1 MSNWD
6 RYRCATL
13 AELIVA
19 WDPSI
24 AILTEHDAL
33 SPRAFLMQPIAR
45 RALAGDVEAREQV
58 GAWAADLLGMLDQ
71 MDREMTSLVDAGL
84 STAALAVALQDR
96 YQLDLREAVDQARQL
111 KKHGSMLACWAA
123 ERRSE

>member
-1 MSNWD
+1 MNSWEH
-6 RYRCATL
+6 YRCATL

-33 SPRAFLMQPIAR
+33 SPRAFTMQRIAH
-45 RALAGDVEAREQV
+45 RAVAGDPEAREQV